1 MERIALQRFAGHE
14 IELVVE
20 YEPAGEEPRIFF
32 EVRDPAT
39 GALRGRFPS
48 RAEAERHLRALFP
61 GVPPGLG
68 RVPSVPRPPR
78 GATE

>member
-20 YEPAGEEPRIFF
+20 HGRAGEGPRIVF

-39 GALRGRFPS
+39 GALRGRFAS
-48 RAEAERHLRALFP
+48 RADAERHLRALFP

-78 GATE
+78 RATD